1 MTDSVRIAKEF
12 RWEMGHR
19 LPFHEGGCRNLH
31 GHSYRLHVVVDGTLN
46 EHGMVIDYFDL
57 KSVVQPII
65 DELDHSFIVD
75 EHDAP
80 ILDFFTTNPLKHVVV
95 PFATTAENL
104 ARWLHVRIAALLKGS
119 VAGCRLTIRV
129 QETEST
135 YAEVT
140 E

>member
-1 MTDSVRIAKEF
+1 MINSVRISKEF

-19 LPFHEGGCRNLH
+19 LPFHDGGCRNLH
-31 GHSYRLHVVVDGTLN
+31 GHSYRLHVVVDGELDDR
-46 EHGMVIDYFDL
+46 GMVLDYFDL
-57 KSVVQPII
+57 KRIIQPII
-65 DELDHSFIVD
+65 DELDHAFIVD
-75 EHDAP
+75 ENDSP
-80 ILDFFTTNPLKHVVV
+80 LLDFFQLNPLKHVIV
-95 PFATTAENL
+95 PFSTTAENL
-104 ARWLHVRIAALLKGS
+104 ARWLHARTSALLKDV